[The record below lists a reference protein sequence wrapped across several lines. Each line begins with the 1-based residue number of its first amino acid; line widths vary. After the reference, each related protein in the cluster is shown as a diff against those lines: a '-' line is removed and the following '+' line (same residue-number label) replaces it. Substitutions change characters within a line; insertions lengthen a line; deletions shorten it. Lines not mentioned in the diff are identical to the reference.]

1 MSFTFSFGD
10 AKDIEQVTRLLT
22 ECGLP
27 AEDAAEHIQHFVVA
41 RSGDR
46 MAGTI
51 GLQPAGRMALLR
63 SLAVA
68 DEYRGKG
75 LATSLYDRIVAYA
88 DRQRIETLYLL
99 TQSARDFFARRG
111 FSIADRSSVPKQ
123 IAATREFSTLCP
135 DSAALMV
142 RDIGHLRS
150 D

>member
-68 DEYRGKG
+68 DEYRGQG
-75 LATSLYDRIVAYA
+75 LATSLYDRMVAYA
-88 DRQRIETLYLL
+88 QARGIEKLYLL
-99 TQSARDFFARRG
+99 TLSARDFFTHRG
-111 FSIADRSSVPKQ
+111 FAIADRSSVPKQ
-123 IAATREFSTLCP
+123 IAATRDQRLLPHSSGTT
-135 DSAALMV
+135 
-142 RDIGHLRS
+142 
-150 D
+150 